1 MSKSNNGSG
10 NGGKGIDDSKQQ
22 QQPPAYDPN
31 FTAQVIAATGPEA
44 HPRMAEIMPSLLH
57 HLHDFAREVNLTAA
71 EWAAAVDFLN
81 AAGKM
86 SSETRNETALIC
98 DILGLESLVDEI
110 TSKLLIHAAKDGAAP
125 ATPSTVLG
133 PFYRTDA
140 PILPNGSSI
149 VSADA
154 YKLWA
159 GKGNDMTCLVSG
171 RVLSATTGDPLP
183 GAMVDLWLAGPD
195 GLYEQQSVAVP
206 DMNLR
211 GRFQTDAEGHY
222 SVYCVRPTP
231 YGIPDDGPG
240 GALLNMLDRHPWR
253 PAHIHFI
260 VSAPG
265 HNTLTTQV
273 FDREGEWIKND
284 SVFAVKE
291 ELLVDFVARE
301 GDDKAKWSLN
311 YDFVLPEV

>member
-1 MSKSNNGSG
+1 MS
-10 NGGKGIDDSKQQ
+10 DS
-22 QQPPAYDPN
+22 A
-31 FTAQVIAATGPEA
+31 
-44 HPRMAEIMPSLLH
+44 
-57 HLHDFAREVNLTAA
+57 
-71 EWAAAVDFLN
+71 
-81 AAGKM
+81 
-86 SSETRNETALIC
+86 RNENALIC

-110 TSKLLIHAAKDGAAP
+110 TSKLLIQGSKNGATP

-154 YKLWA
+154 FKLWDS
-159 GKGNDMTCLVSG
+159 KGDNMTCHVTG
-171 RVLSATTGDPLP
+171 RVLSATTGNPIC
-183 GAMVDLWLAGPD
+183 GAMVDIWLAGPD
-195 GLYEQQSVAVP
+195 GLYEQQSAEVP

-211 GRFQTDAEGHY
+211 GRFQTDAEGRY
-222 SVYCVRPTP
+222 GIYCLRPTP

-240 GALLNMLDRHPWR
+240 GALLKLLDRHPWR

-260 VSAPG
+260 VSAPA
-265 HNTLTTQV
+265 HSALTTQV

-291 ELLVDFVARE
+291 ELLVDFKARE
-301 GDDKAKWSLN
+301 GDDKAKWSLE
-311 YDFVLPEV
+311 YDFVLPEI

>member
-1 MSKSNNGSG
+1 MSPKKHGNDDTGGSVHGG
-10 NGGKGIDDSKQQ
+10 NKL
-22 QQPPAYDPN
+22 AYDQN
-31 FTAQVIAATGPEA
+31 FTPQVVAATGPQA
-44 HPRMAEIMPSLLH
+44 HPRMAEIMPSLLR

-71 EWAAAVDFLN
+71 EWTAAVDFIN

-86 SSETRNETALIC
+86 SDNTRNETALIC

-110 TSKLLIHAAKDGAAP
+110 TSKLLIQGANAGATP

-154 YKLWA
+154 FKLWN
-159 GKGNDMTCLVSG
+159 GKGDDMTCFVSG
-171 RVLSATTGDPLP
+171 RVLSASTGNPVSS
-183 GAMVDLWLAGPD
+183 AMVDIWLAGPD
-195 GLYEQQSVAVP
+195 GLYEQQSAEVP

-211 GRFQTDAEGHY
+211 GRFQTDADGRY
-222 SVYCVRPTP
+222 SIYCLRPTP

-240 GALLNMLDRHPWR
+240 GALLKLLDRHHWR

-260 VSAPG
+260 VSAEG

-273 FDREGEWIKND
+273 FDREGEWVKND
-284 SVFAVKE
+284 SVFAVKD
-291 ELLVDFVARE
+291 ELLVDFRARE
-301 GDDKAKWSLN
+301 DDDKAKWTLE